1 MNFLRYCKQ
10 GGKGMIWCAF
20 LLFGALILL
29 FWQKSPTDREPK
41 DDRLPDNDV
50 KLAMEAELTGLLSH
64 MDGVS
69 DVRVS
74 VSLENGNEYTYE
86 GGKTT
91 VVTAGRVRGVAV
103 VCQGGEDAVVR
114 ERIVSLVCALFDL
127 PVRAVSVTG

>member
-29 FWQKSPTDREPK
+29 LWQKSPTQKAPK
-41 DDRLPDNDV
+41 DDRLPDKDE
-50 KLAMEAELTGLLSH
+50 KIAMEAELTEMLSH
-64 MDGVS
+64 MEGVS
-69 DVRVS
+69 EVRVS
-74 VSLENGNEYTYE
+74 VSLENGNAYTYE

-103 VCQGGEDAVVR
+103 VCRGGEDAVVR